1 VNALTKG
8 AELAWTNGATATDTA
23 NGGGGGV
30 EGMSMEERVRARVG
44 SSPEQTLAM
53 GCE

>member
-23 NGGGGGV
+23 NGGGGGG
-30 EGMSMEERVRARVG
+30 EGISTEERVRAQVG
-44 SSPEQTLAM
+44 HT
-53 GCE
+53 